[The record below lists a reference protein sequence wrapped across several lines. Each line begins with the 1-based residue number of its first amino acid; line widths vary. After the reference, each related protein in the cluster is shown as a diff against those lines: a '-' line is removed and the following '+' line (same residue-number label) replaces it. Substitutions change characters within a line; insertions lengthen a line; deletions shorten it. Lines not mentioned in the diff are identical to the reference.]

1 MAASVKENYSH
12 HAAPCSFRY
21 RYHIAPKTVVLDAAK
36 QAVDMQ
42 RNLSIA
48 KEDEMIAKLQSNGMK
63 VKRDVNGAAFQEAIK
78 PVWTAFI
85 SKNGDNLVNEIRA
98 ASAAK

>member
-1 MAASVKENYSH
+1 
-12 HAAPCSFRY
+12 
-21 RYHIAPKTVVLDAAK
+21 
-36 QAVDMQ
+36 MQ

-63 VKRDVNGAAFQEAIK
+63 VNRDVNGAAFQEAIK